1 MKFMSYGLLFGE
13 KQTHFSKVHYIL
25 KKYNLML
32 KFSKNVLINEL
43 YKGKKN
49 SMKKKCL
56 KSMHCC
62 YLTTKTI
69 SRLKRNTK

>member
-25 KKYNLML
+25 KKIKLML

-43 YKGKKN
+43 YKGKKI
-49 SMKKKCL
+49 SMEKNCL
-56 KSMHCC
+56 K
-62 YLTTKTI
+62 
-69 SRLKRNTK
+69 